1 MNIKLFKFI
10 EGGSK
15 KYVFRWTKKHY
26 EFCMDNNIFLSH
38 KGKKVYEERNF
49 FLLSKGE
56 KIAIEDN
63 VIAEQYSTMPVRNFS
78 SVGAF
83 SFPTYKKKFYP
94 LLKEKKIPS
103 QQLFIKWREI

>member
-56 KIAIEDN
+56 RVQTLIHFMARRLSLQHYKFLILPEKIMG
-63 VIAEQYSTMPVRNFS
+63 YLHLT
-78 SVGAF
+78 
-83 SFPTYKKKFYP
+83 
-94 LLKEKKIPS
+94 LK
-103 QQLFIKWREI
+103 R

>member
-38 KGKKVYEERNF
+38 
-49 FLLSKGE
+49 
-56 KIAIEDN
+56 
-63 VIAEQYSTMPVRNFS
+63 
-78 SVGAF
+78 
-83 SFPTYKKKFYP
+83 
-94 LLKEKKIPS
+94 
-103 QQLFIKWREI
+103 